1 MNEPKITSRPGPKIT
16 PNTKYDRDGY
26 PIDHPYTIP
35 VMGPSHIDV
44 PDTNVKILPNGNIA
58 IGDV

>member
-1 MNEPKITSRPGPKIT
+1 MNTPKITSRPGPKIT

-26 PIDHPYTIP
+26 PIPPIKASSLIGAFSDADCH
-35 VMGPSHIDV
+35 
-44 PDTNVKILPNGNIA
+44 VKILPSGNVA